1 MNIIN
6 FLKSGFN
13 TNLGYTIIKRG
24 YTYDGNPYVGYTLVK
39 NYKMFWLPGYD
50 RIGVFSDRETL
61 DKYIEIHSIL
71 ITN

>member
-13 TNLGYTIIKRG
+13 TNLGYTIIKRS
-24 YTYDGNPYVGYTLVK
+24 YNYDGKPYVGYVLAK
-39 NYKMFWLPGYD
+39 NYNIFWIPGYD

-61 DKYIEIHSIL
+61 DQYLKLHSIL

>member
-13 TNLGYTIIKRG
+13 TNLGYTIIKRS
-24 YTYDGNPYVGYTLVK
+24 YNYDGKPYVGYVLAK
-39 NYKMFWLPGYD
+39 NYNIFWIPGYD
-50 RIGVFSDRETL
+50 RIGVFCDRETL
-61 DKYIEIHSIL
+61 DQYLELNSIL